1 MSSFKAEV
9 QVSRE
14 SAWTSNRLRFATE
27 VEARGYVKDLMWRWL
42 SVTDSRV
49 VASEDPVTHTWKGG
63 RLATHPV

>member
-14 SAWTSNRLRFATE
+14 SDWTSNGLRFATE
-27 VEARGYVKDLMWRWL
+27 VEATIYVQDLCMRWL
-42 SVTDSRV
+42 SVTDTRV